1 MIVTLHPPNYILPML
16 LPGPRLPHRAVIPP
30 SESPAAARHLV
41 ALHMDSSWRVVVLK
55 GGAPAPPTATGV
67 PSADSRLTLT
77 TGSSSADGCLSF
89 RMQNMNVMRHPLLG
103 AALPQRLLLHG
114 PSRSLLL
121 LARTPPAAAAAP
133 EGAAAAGA
141 PCGEDAEDN
150 NGIPWS
156 DFFWEEELEAAVR
169 GGPLVKER
177 GGRAAQPQHSVKLLH
192 PQTSEG
198 STAMGGGVVD
208 KAGWPPT
215 PEYCPPP
222 FDLTTA
228 ASANQ

>member
-1 MIVTLHPPNYILPML
+1 ML
-16 LPGPRLPHRAVIPP
+16 LSGPWIPHRDVISP
-30 SESPAAARHLV
+30 SESPADAHHLV
-41 ALHMDSSWRVVVLK
+41 ALHMDSSWRVVALK
-55 GGAPAPPTATGV
+55 EGANTSPTTGAPGAG
-67 PSADSRLTLT
+67 SRLTLT
-77 TGSSSADGCLSF
+77 TGASSADGSLSF
-89 RMQNMNVMRHPLLG
+89 RMHSMNVVRHPLLG

-141 PCGEDAEDN
+141 PCGGDAEDN

-177 GGRAAQPQHSVKLLH
+177 RGRDAQPQHSVKLLH
-192 PQTSEG
+192 PQTGERG
-198 STAMGGGVVD
+198 TAMLDVEN
-208 KAGWPPT
+208 KARYLDHLSSHSLVSLPLLSL
-215 PEYCPPP
+215 P
-222 FDLTTA
+222 FA
-228 ASANQ
+228 ASCRVGAGCLPVRL